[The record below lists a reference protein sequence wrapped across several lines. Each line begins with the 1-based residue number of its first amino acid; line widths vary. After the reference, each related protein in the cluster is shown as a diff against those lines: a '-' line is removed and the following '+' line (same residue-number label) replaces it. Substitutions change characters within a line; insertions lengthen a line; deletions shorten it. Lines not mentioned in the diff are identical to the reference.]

1 MNIIRLE
8 NSERIFTFPVSIV
21 RREQFEKDTF
31 FFSRSNNGEF
41 YISSKKQENQVLN
54 INNIISNNYFLKEVP
69 YVNTL
74 DINVIFPMYREIE
87 MDKFLLDCY
96 IFINGKKIHI
106 GSYELDSKNI
116 IATDKV
122 ISVNNVRY
130 YENICVSIPDPFD
143 IVYSDE
149 WREFREVVCGENQN
163 QNTNETQL
171 IIDLYVKNG
180 DSIVG
185 DYKNGYTNFVI
196 TNTDEHLS
204 LKLNFDSDFN
214 VVQTI
219 KYNNIYNHD
228 LGLYLKEVYNIDI
241 EEVKVVMECVLK
253 DENNIYKIISNTVT
267 ELVDKFTIKKSE
279 FELDWSYWK
288 PGLVFMSTFNIL
300 AQDDEEIFHIISN
313 ELPLTLD
320 NFAYILG
327 KEKINLNLVDMEIYN
342 IDVVNKVEKKIYNIT
357 NPGEDKSKV
366 INNVFINS
374 SPLGEVNIYKNVVQ
388 NILLPLNGF
397 KNKVKVFQLNIEG
410 ILFNEIGR
418 NSSGVI
424 FSIDSNII
432 PAEIANG
439 NYYILNEN
447 KELVTTGKY
456 NII

>member
-1 MNIIRLE
+1 
-8 NSERIFTFPVSIV
+8 
-21 RREQFEKDTF
+21 
-31 FFSRSNNGEF
+31 
-41 YISSKKQENQVLN
+41 
-54 INNIISNNYFLKEVP
+54 
-69 YVNTL
+69 
-74 DINVIFPMYREIE
+74 
-87 MDKFLLDCY
+87 
-96 IFINGKKIHI
+96 
-106 GSYELDSKNI
+106 
-116 IATDKV
+116 
-122 ISVNNVRY
+122 
-130 YENICVSIPDPFD
+130 
-143 IVYSDE
+143 
-149 WREFREVVCGENQN
+149 
-163 QNTNETQL
+163 
-171 IIDLYVKNG
+171 
-180 DSIVG
+180 
-185 DYKNGYTNFVI
+185 
-196 TNTDEHLS
+196 
-204 LKLNFDSDFN
+204 
-214 VVQTI
+214 
-219 KYNNIYNHD
+219 
-228 LGLYLKEVYNIDI
+228 LKEVYNIDI

-279 FELDWSYWK
+279 FELNWSYWK

-424 FSIDSNII
+424 FSIDSSII
-432 PAEIANG
+432 PAELVNG